1 MEWEVSAVEWQKRI
15 CDARRDVSGNN
26 ALESSVAEAALLLS
40 GPDGTEIGSNVVRA
54 HLKSK
59 YLSSRVLLSGNMAL

>member
-1 MEWEVSAVEWQKRI
+1 MEWRSAY
-15 CDARRDVSGNN
+15 AMPGAMSGNN